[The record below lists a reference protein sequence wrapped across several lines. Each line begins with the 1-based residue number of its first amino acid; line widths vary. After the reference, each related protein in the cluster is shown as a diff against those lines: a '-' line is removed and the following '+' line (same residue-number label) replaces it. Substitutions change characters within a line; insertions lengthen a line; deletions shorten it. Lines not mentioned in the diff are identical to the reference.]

1 MRFRSTQKTVLPVM
15 VCLTL
20 AGCFQSSEER
30 AAEHHEN
37 AIQLVADGDTD
48 RAIVE
53 FRNALRFEENN
64 PEIRRG
70 LARVF
75 LERGNNTGAYQA
87 YLGIAELL
95 PDDLEARVT
104 LSEIAFS
111 LRSWDEFEK
120 HAEIVI
126 EQQPEDARVKALE
139 IALRYRNATLD
150 GDTGL
155 SNTIV
160 TEAEGLAVDLPDS
173 NMLRQ
178 ILIDGYVKQKAYDKA
193 LVQLD
198 KSIEAAPA
206 DLLLYN
212 GKLEL
217 LSLQNKPDEL
227 EAELRRMVPLF
238 PDDQNIKSTLLRY
251 LMARGKADEA
261 EEFLRE
267 VMTNAPDK
275 TLRASSAASLV
286 QFILQTKG
294 DTAALAEL
302 NSLLSSDTATDT
314 LRALRG
320 TINFDSGKRA
330 EGISELQD
338 LLAQE
343 TTDMS
348 TLERQNVSVALAKML
363 VSDGNEVGA
372 RKLVEEIL
380 ADDANAVGAL
390 KMQARWLIREDDTAG
405 AINAMRT
412 ALDQAPQDSEAMSL
426 MAQAYQ
432 RAGNTDLMLNF
443 LSLAVEASNKAPE
456 QSLRYATALRREEKP
471 LQAETVLI
479 NALRITPGNADILT
493 ALGEIYLEVEDLP
506 RAKQVVSTLRNINTE
521 AAQAS
526 ADSLNL
532 EVLARESGAEE
543 ALGFLE
549 ELSKKEGATGQQAK
563 LSLLRSRLQGDNP
576 AAALDY
582 AKELVAEEPD
592 NLQFRNALAL
602 TYAALRDYPAAES
615 AMRALLGE
623 NPQLATV
630 WLQLA
635 RLKTAQDQ
643 PDAALAVIDEA
654 LGAVPDNPD
663 LLWGKASFLQ
673 RGGDV
678 DGAIAIYEDMY
689 TRFSGSPVI
698 ANNLASLLSTYR
710 NDEASIARAQLI
722 ARRLKDTT
730 VPAFQDTYGW
740 LQHLAGDSATALTY
754 VEPAAASLPNDVQ
767 VQLHLGLIYAGLAR
781 KEDAITQLQNTITA
795 AGPLGREDLI
805 EQART
810 AIADLENEEEAQ

>member
-1 MRFRSTQKTVLPVM
+1 MRLRSTQKAVLPVM
-15 VCLTL
+15 VCLAL
-20 AGCFQSSEER
+20 AGCFKSSEER
-30 AAEHHEN
+30 AAEHYES
-37 AIQLVADGDTD
+37 ALQLVADGDTD

-53 FRNALRFEENN
+53 FRNTLRFEENN
-64 PEIRRG
+64 VDARRG
-70 LARVF
+70 LGRVF
-75 LERGNNTGAYQA
+75 LDRGNNTGAYQA
-87 YLGIAELL
+87 YLGIIELL
-95 PDDLEARVT
+95 PDDIEARVA

-111 LRSWDEFEK
+111 LRSWEEFDK
-120 HAEIVI
+120 HATAAI
-126 EQQPEDARVKALE
+126 ERQPENVDVKALE

-150 GDTGL
+150 GDTAL
-155 SNTIV
+155 SNSIV
-160 TEAEGLAVDLPDS
+160 TEAETLATDLPDS

-178 ILIDGYVKQKAYDKA
+178 ILIDGYVKQKAYEKA

-206 DLLLYN
+206 DLQLYN

-238 PDDQNIKSTLLRY
+238 PEDQNIKSTLLRF

-261 EEFLRE
+261 EDFLRDILA
-267 VMTNAPDK
+267 NAPDE

-302 NSLLSSDTATDT
+302 DNLLETEAASDT

-330 EGISELQD
+330 EGISELQAV
-338 LLAQE
+338 LAKE

-363 VSDGNEVGA
+363 ITDGNEVGA

-390 KMQARWLIREDDTAG
+390 KMQARWMIREDDTAG

-432 RAGNTDLMLNF
+432 RAGNSDLMLNF
-443 LSLAVEASNKAPE
+443 LSLAVEASNNAPE

-479 NALRITPGNADILT
+479 NALRITPGNIDILST
-493 ALGEIYLEVEDLP
+493 LGEIYLEVEDMP
-506 RAKQVVSTLRNINTE
+506 RAKQVVATLRNIETE
-521 AAQAS
+521 AAQRS

-563 LSLLRSRLQGDNP
+563 LSLLRSRLQNEP
-576 AAALDY
+576 ATALSY
-582 AKELVAEEPD
+582 AQELVAEEPD

-615 AMRALLGE
+615 AMRDLLEE
-623 NPQLATV
+623 NAQLATV

-635 RLKTAQDQ
+635 RLKVAQDQ

-654 LGAVPDNPD
+654 LVSVPENPD

-678 DGAIAIYEDMY
+678 DGAIDIYEEMY

-710 NDEASIARAQLI
+710 ADAESIARAQVI

-740 LQHLAGDSATALTY
+740 LQHLDGDSATALTY
-754 VEPAAASLPNDVQ
+754 VEPAAAALPNDVQ
-767 VQLHLGLIYAGLAR
+767 VQLHLGLIYAGLGR
-781 KEDAITQLQNTITA
+781 KDDALTQLQNTITA

-805 EQART
+805 EQARA
-810 AIADLENEEEAQ
+810 AIADLENEGDTQ